1 VRGRPRVSIGVPVFN
16 GERFLEETVLSLLGQ
31 TYTDFE
37 IVISDNASTDR
48 TGELARDLA
57 ARDKR
62 VHYTRNARNFGAV
75 YNYRHA
81 FDLSAG
87 EYFKWAA
94 ADDLYRPEYL
104 ARCVEVLDSDPS
116 AVLAH
121 TQTMFID
128 EDGRA
133 LDIADPGWD
142 LRSPDAGERL
152 RYVIGAGHWVNIIF
166 GVIRRA
172 ALARTRFL
180 GSYPKGDYRL
190 LGDLAVLGKFIELPE
205 RAFLRRLHREAS
217 SAHAADVAW
226 HVAFYTGVPRAW
238 SLPLW
243 FRMLDHCRTIAGA
256 PLPPRVKLS
265 VLRSLLRHMVAGRR
279 ELGDEL
285 RLVGRHAIR
294 KILPVTPR
302 PGRRQTIQP
311 R

>member
-1 VRGRPRVSIGVPVFN
+1 MDRPRVSIGVPVFN
-16 GERFLEETVLSLLGQ
+16 GERFLEETILSLLRQ

-37 IVISDNASTDR
+37 IIISDNASTDR

-57 ARDKR
+57 AHDER
-62 VHYTRNARNFGAV
+62 VQYARNPRNLGAA
-75 YNYRHA
+75 YNYRRA
-81 FDLSAG
+81 FNLSAG

-94 ADDLYRPEYL
+94 ADDLCQPEYL
-104 ARCVEVLDSDPS
+104 ARCVEVLDSDSS

-121 TQTMFID
+121 TRTLFID
-128 EDGRA
+128 EEGRP

-205 RAFLRRLHREAS
+205 RAFLRRLHGEAS
-217 SAHAADVAW
+217 SAHADDVAW
-226 HVAFYTGVPRAW
+226 HVAFYTGAAQGW

-256 PLPPRVKLS
+256 PLSTGVKLS
-265 VLRSLLRHMVAGRR
+265 VLCSLVRHTVASRR
-279 ELGDEL
+279 ELVEEL
-285 RLVGRHAIR
+285 RVASRHAVRRIR
-294 KILPVTPR
+294 PVTRRTRHPQTARPR
-302 PGRRQTIQP
+302 
-311 R
+311 